1 MRRRLAAIVAADV
14 VGYSR
19 LMERAEARTLER
31 LKELRV
37 SVFEP
42 MVASHHG
49 RVVKLMGDG
58 ALVEF
63 ASVVDAAS
71 CALEIQTKLRAPDQE
86 TLEEEPLQLRIGINL
101 GDLIVEGRDLYG
113 DGVNV
118 AARLQQL
125 ADPGGVC
132 ISASAF
138 EHVQEKVEG
147 EFEDIGEQQ
156 LKNIGRPVRVWRW
169 TGAPRRASGAAPGP
183 FGVEGKSSI
192 AGLPFE
198 SMSERREHE
207 YLAHGLTED
216 VIVLLARMPGFLVI
230 ARSSSFAYKG
240 RTPDVRE
247 VGRDLNVRYVVQ
259 GTLRPIGSTLR
270 IAVQLLEAETGT
282 HLWADRFDRP
292 AEETDEL
299 QDQITL
305 GIVTGL
311 EPELA
316 KAEIERIKRR
326 PPSNLDAWAH
336 YQRASALL
344 SLKGWHRETFE
355 EAAQRLHA
363 AIAMDPEFALAHAYL
378 ALILALGHMFGLAPG
393 TGSEHEAVR
402 EAERA
407 IQLDGRDPTVLGFA
421 GCALCDIGQTQR
433 GIEILERA
441 VESDSSNAQAWVA
454 LGVALIR
461 TGKPR
466 RGIEL
471 LRHGMRIS
479 PLDNRLAYWGT
490 NLAYALFR
498 SGEIDAAEE
507 QAQLAC
513 RRDDKVYFARI
524 VLAMIL
530 AHRHRLGEARRF
542 IDEALRIRPDLRAN
556 DVRSLLGRRGVR
568 ILEQAGLLP

>member
-1 MRRRLAAIVAADV
+1 
-14 VGYSR
+14 
-19 LMERAEARTLER
+19 MERAEARTLER
-31 LKELRV
+31 LKELRT
-37 SVFEP
+37 SIFEP
-42 MVASHHG
+42 AVATHHG

-63 ASVVDAAS
+63 ASVVDAVS
-71 CALEIQTKLRAPDQE
+71 CAIEIQTKLRTAS
-86 TLEEEPLQLRIGINL
+86 EEATEDEPLQLRIGINL

-113 DGVNV
+113 DGVNI

-132 ISASAF
+132 ISANAF

-147 EFEDIGEQQ
+147 DFEDIGEQQ

-169 TGAPRRASGAAPGP
+169 TGAPRRAPGAAPGLP
-183 FGVEGKSSI
+183 GPVGLEGKPSI
-192 AGLPFE
+192 AVLPFE
-198 SMSERREHE
+198 SMSERRDYE

-216 VIVLLARMPGFLVI
+216 VITLLARIPDFLVI
-230 ARSSSFAYKG
+230 ARNSSFAYKG

-247 VGRDLNVRYVVQ
+247 VGRDLDVRYVVQ
-259 GTLRPIGSTLR
+259 GTLRPVGSNLR
-270 IAVQLLEAETGT
+270 IAVHLLEARTGT
-282 HLWADRFDRP
+282 HLWAERFDRP
-292 AEETDEL
+292 AEEIEDV

-305 GIVTGL
+305 GIVTRL

-316 KAEIERIKRR
+316 KAKIEHIKRR
-326 PPSNLDAWAH
+326 PPGNLDAWAH
-336 YQRASALL
+336 YQRASGLL

-355 EAAQRLHA
+355 EAGQLLHT

-378 ALILALGHMFGLAPG
+378 SLILALGHMFGLVPPAADP
-393 TGSEHEAVR
+393 ERKAAQ

-407 IQLDGRDPTVLGFA
+407 IQIDGHNPAVLGFA

-441 VESDSSNAQAWVA
+441 VASDSSNAQAWVA
-454 LGVALIR
+454 LGATLIR

-466 RGIEL
+466 RGIEM

-479 PLDNRLAYWGT
+479 PLDNRLAFWGT

-498 SGEIDAAEE
+498 SGEIEAAEE

-513 RRDDKVYFARI
+513 RRDDKLYFARV
-524 VLAMIL
+524 VLAVIL
-530 AHRHRLGEARRF
+530 AQRRRLGEARHA
-542 IDEALRIRPDLRAN
+542 IEEALRVRPDLRAQ
-556 DVRSLLGRRGVR
+556 DARSLVGRRGVR
-568 ILEQAGLLP
+568 ILEEAGLLP